1 MTFTS
6 KWSLVQCMLCWDQ
19 VAVEKPP
26 SSCVFLQGLAKWS
39 LDGALLVQEKAG
51 EGKHHGAGWEA
62 WGPDTWTSRSPCW
75 LPATDHKVGM
85 FKYEIIFSQPFYG
98 VHCVWDIF
106 LLRTAPSSHPK
117 ESHDAEVF
125 FFLLA
130 FNINGTIAPWSK
142 SKKIRT
148 NISRL
153 ELLQLLELPL
163 EDREVSSNET
173 IPMMMMMVQPQ
184 NGGYCDN
191 DDNGDCFF

>member
-1 MTFTS
+1 MVHCLFR
-6 KWSLVQCMLCWDQ
+6 KKL
-19 VAVEKPP
+19 EKGSIMVLGGKPGDRT
-26 SSCVFLQGLAKWS
+26 LGLP
-39 LDGALLVQEKAG
+39 GALVGFLPQTTR
-51 EGKHHGAGWEA
+51 
-62 WGPDTWTSRSPCW
+62 WGCSNTRSFFP
-75 LPATDHKVGM
+75 
-85 FKYEIIFSQPFYG
+85 QPFYG